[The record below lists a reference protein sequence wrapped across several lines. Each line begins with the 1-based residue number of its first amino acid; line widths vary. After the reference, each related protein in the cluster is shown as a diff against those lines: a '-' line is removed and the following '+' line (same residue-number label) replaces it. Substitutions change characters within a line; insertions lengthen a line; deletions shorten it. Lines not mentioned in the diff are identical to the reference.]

1 VLEVSI
7 QETPKS
13 DADKRK
19 TFTTVKEP
27 WNVPAY
33 LNILELPRI
42 LDCIGLFP
50 LSIPYCDKRDGRSH
64 YKLKKNRFLT
74 FFLKKIYY

>member
-19 TFTTVKEP
+19 TFTTVKET
-27 WNVPAY
+27 WNVPAR
-33 LNILELPRI
+33 LNVLELSGI
-42 LDCIGLFP
+42 LDCIGLLP
-50 LSIPYCDKRDGRSH
+50 LLIPYCGKRDGRSH
-64 YKLKKNRFLT
+64 YKLKK
-74 FFLKKIYY
+74 I